1 MNLLSFARI
10 NYDCTIFWRIQ
21 WIFYEYTVFIAN
33 LIRIIRVFRD
43 ITSYSL
49 WNYNFLREFTL
60 NSLSI
65 LRIHYLWRDFTINSF
80 GVSRIHY
87 ESTINFTNMICVLYT
102 HEYIKNALSSTL
114 SHYHFASL
122 LWIHYFSRE
131 FIINSVSVP
140 RIHYLSRQFTVNSLS
155 IPQIHYEFTVFFGN
169 SLWTDYPFREFTICF
184 ANIIWIYYLFA
195 DLLWIHSLFHEFSM
209 NSLSISRIN

>member
-1 MNLLSFARI
+1 MFRVYNFKSLYISRIQYEFALYFTNKLWIYYLFHGFTMNLLSFARI

-140 RIHYLSRQFTVNSLS
+140 RIHYLSR
-155 IPQIHYEFTVFFGN
+155 
-169 SLWTDYPFREFTICF
+169 
-184 ANIIWIYYLFA
+184 
-195 DLLWIHSLFHEFSM
+195 
-209 NSLSISRIN
+209 